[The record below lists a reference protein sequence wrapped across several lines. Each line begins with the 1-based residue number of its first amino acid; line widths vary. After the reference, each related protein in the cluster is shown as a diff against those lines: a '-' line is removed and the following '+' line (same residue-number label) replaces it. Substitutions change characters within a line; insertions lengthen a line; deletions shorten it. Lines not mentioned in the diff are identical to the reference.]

1 MRSLVALSL
10 VGAVCGP
17 AWARPDHDRA
27 ATSERVPPGAFRSEV
42 QMRMP
47 VDGRGDTATQPRE
60 SKPEPWMRAER
71 PQGTV
76 DRAPTSAPRAD
87 LPLKAEIA
95 QKAHP
100 GDHRDG
106 NAAPQALDARAEAA
120 KPADDR
126 MGRPAEKP
134 ALPLKV
140 DVVMKA
146 QHGDQ
151 IEPTAQPG
159 SGAAKSADQRA
170 APKGKPQ
177 HDAMTREQRQ
187 MLCQLAGV
195 CFSAGAG
202 SDDVEDKTK

>member
-27 ATSERVPPGAFRSEV
+27 TPDRVPPGALRSEV
-42 QMRMP
+42 QMRLP
-47 VDGRGDTATQPRE
+47 VDGRGDTAAQPAPAR
-60 SKPEPWMRAER
+60 SQDAAWQRAER
-71 PQGTV
+71 PQP
-76 DRAPTSAPRAD
+76 DRAPTSAPRAA
-87 LPLKAEIA
+87 LPLKADIA

-100 GDHRDG
+100 GDHRDV
-106 NAAPQALDARAEAA
+106 NAAPPALDARAQNA

-126 MGRPAEKP
+126 MGRPDAKP

-151 IEPTAQPG
+151 IEPTDAVK
-159 SGAAKSADQRA
+159 AARPSEQKAD
-170 APKGKPQ
+170 KGKGQ
-177 HDAMTREQRQ
+177 HDVLTAADRQ
-187 MLCQLAGV
+187 MLCRLAGV
-195 CFSAGAG
+195 CLPASAG
-202 SDDVEDKTK
+202 SDDVEDKTR